1 MDAELLLIALLALP
15 LATLL
20 GWLVGRRGARNR
32 VSRDVVGAGGMRA
45 DYYRGLNYLLEE
57 QPDKAIEVFIHMV
70 EVDSDTV
77 ETHFALG
84 SLFRRRGEVDRAIRI
99 HQNLIARPNLNRSQR
114 HQALFAL
121 AEDYM
126 RAGLLDRAE
135 SLFLELTD
143 VRAYMRPALRRLI
156 SIYEQQKD
164 WEQAILMARKLEL
177 ASGEAQY
184 ERATQYY
191 CELAEAA
198 LNQHDL
204 RQARRYLKRAEMF
217 DRRNVRA
224 GMLRSRLTREEG
236 NARSAI
242 RGLRRALE
250 ADVSLALEILPRLYR
265 LFQETGQPQGFSQVL
280 EDLRRSS
287 EDSTAQIALAAIVD
301 PEINDSV
308 AEECIAQY
316 LRSAPGLK
324 GFTELVELLSG
335 HPPEAS
341 DQGMQSLRHALQRFM
356 EAAPK
361 YRCHECGFTARHL
374 VWQCPSCKSWNTI
387 RPHYEI
393 ALPTVQHHPTSGIDL
408 SR

>member
-1 MDAELLLIALLALP
+1 MDAELLLITLLAS
-15 LATLL
+15 LALLL
-20 GWLVGRRGARNR
+20 GWIFGRRGRFR
-32 VSRDVVGAGGMRA
+32 QGGDTSATGMSA

-57 QPDKAIEVFIHMV
+57 NQDKAIEVFIRML

-143 VRAYMRPALRRLI
+143 VRAYMRMALGRLI
-156 SIYEQQKD
+156 TIYEQQKD

-177 ASGEAQY
+177 ASGQPQY
-184 ERATQYY
+184 ERAAQYY
-191 CELAEAA
+191 CELTDQA
-198 LNQHDL
+198 LNAGDL

-224 GMLRSRLTREEG
+224 ALLRSRLMRKEG
-236 NARSAI
+236 NAKAAI
-242 RGLRRALE
+242 RSLRKALE
-250 ADVSLALEILPRLYR
+250 NDVSLALELLPSLYR
-265 LFQETGQPQGFSQVL
+265 LFLEIGQPEGFAAVL
-280 EDLRRSS
+280 QDMQRIS
-287 EDSTAQIALAAIVD
+287 ENAVSQIALAAIVD
-301 PEINDSV
+301 PDINDPE
-308 AEECIAQY
+308 AEACIAQY
-316 LRSAPGLK
+316 LRGAPGLK
-324 GFTELVELLSG
+324 GFSELVELLTG
-335 HPPEAS
+335 EPPES
-341 DQGMQSLRHALQRFM
+341 SETGMQPLRHALQRFL
-356 EAAPK
+356 EASPK
-361 YRCHECGFTARHL
+361 YRCNECGFTAKHL
-374 VWQCPSCKSWNTI
+374 LWQCPSCKSWNTT

-393 ALPTVQHHPTSGIDL
+393 ALPTVPQYPTSGIDIN
-408 SR
+408 R

>member
-1 MDAELLLIALLALP
+1 MHAEILLILLLAIP
-15 LATLL
+15 LAGLL
-20 GWLVGRRGARNR
+20 GWWAGHRRGRQGVGRLTP
-32 VSRDVVGAGGMRA
+32 AGGMRA
-45 DYYRGLNYLLEE
+45 DYYRGLNYLLDEE
-57 QPDKAIEVFIHMV
+57 PDKAIEVFIRMV

-99 HQNLIARPNLNRSQR
+99 HQNLIARPNLARPHR
-114 HQALFAL
+114 HQALFSL

-177 ASGEAQY
+177 ASGEAQF
-184 ERATQYY
+184 ERAAQYY
-191 CELAEAA
+191 CELAESAI
-198 LNQHDL
+198 NQRDIK
-204 RQARRYLKRAEMF
+204 QARRYLKRAEMF

-224 GMLRSRLTREEG
+224 SMLRSELMQLEG
-236 NARSAI
+236 NSKGAI
-242 RGLRRALE
+242 RGLKRALE
-250 ADVSLALEILPRLYR
+250 SDVSLALEILPRLYR
-265 LFQETGQPQGFSQVL
+265 LFQSTSQRQGFSHLL
-280 EDLRRSS
+280 EDLRRNA

-301 PEINDSV
+301 PEINDPV
-308 AEECIAQY
+308 AEQCIAQY
-316 LRSAPGLK
+316 LRGAPGLK
-324 GFTELVELLSG
+324 GFSELVELLSG
-335 HPPEAS
+335 EPPES
-341 DQGMQSLRHALQRFM
+341 SEQGMQSLRHALQRFL

-361 YRCHECGFTARHL
+361 YRCGECGFTARHL

-393 ALPTVQHHPTSGIDL
+393 ALPTMQHSPTSPVDT
-408 SR
+408 RR

>member
-1 MDAELLLIALLALP
+1 MAAELLLILLLALP
-15 LATLL
+15 LAALL
-20 GWLVGRRGARNR
+20 GWLVGRRGA
-32 VSRDVVGAGGMRA
+32 VSGGGSAGGGMRA

-57 QPDKAIEVFIHMV
+57 QPDKAIEVFIRMV

-99 HQNLIARPNLNRSQR
+99 HQNLIARPNLDRDER

-143 VRAYMRPALRRLI
+143 VRDYMRLALGRLI
-156 SIYEQQKD
+156 IIYEQQKD

-177 ASGEAQY
+177 ASGTPQN
-184 ERATQYY
+184 ERAAQYY
-191 CELAEAA
+191 CELADGAMNA
-198 LNQHDL
+198 HDL
-204 RQARRYLKRAEMF
+204 RQAKRFLKRAEMF

-224 GMLRSRLTREEG
+224 AMLRARLMQEEG
-236 NARSAI
+236 NTRGAI
-242 RGLRRALE
+242 RSLRRALE
-250 ADVSLALEILPRLYR
+250 TDVSLALEILPALHR
-265 LFQETGQPQGFSQVL
+265 LFQQTGQPEGFSMVL

-287 EDSTAQIALAAIVD
+287 EDSVSQIALAAIVD
-301 PEINDSV
+301 PEIADPA
-308 AEECIAQY
+308 AESCIAQY
-316 LRSAPGLK
+316 LRTAPGLS
-324 GFTELVELLSG
+324 GFTELVEMLTG
-335 HPPEAS
+335 HPPEGS
-341 DQGMQSLRHALQRFM
+341 RQGMQSLRHALQRFL

-361 YRCHECGFTARHL
+361 YRCHQCGFTARHL
-374 VWQCPSCKSWNTI
+374 LWQCPSCKNWNTI

-393 ALPTVQHHPTSGIDL
+393 ALPNVPNHPTSHVDIG
-408 SR
+408 R